1 MTPASTITIITG
13 AKEEGKSTLIK
24 RLLQDFHKAQFALRG
39 LFSPA
44 IIENR
49 KKKGI
54 AVEDISTGKRMR
66 LAIHEPGWDPEMPD
80 REWKFK
86 KDALRWSNEVL
97 KQIEDIYDVL
107 IIDEIG
113 YLEFEKKQGWES
125 VFSVISDAHYLRA
138 YIVVRTSLIGFAE
151 EKWPDARIIHLSEIQ
166 KDEEWIQK
174 EIRAIRFLKEARK
187 DQCQKQQ

>member
-13 AKEEGKSTLIK
+13 TKEEGKSTQIM
-24 RLLQDFHKAQFALRG
+24 RLLQDFRKSQFVLRG

-44 IIENR
+44 IIEDR

-66 LAIHEPGWDPEMPD
+66 LAIHKPGWDSVMPD
-80 REWKFK
+80 REWKFNE
-86 KDALRWSNEVL
+86 DALRWGNEVL
-97 KQIEDIYDVL
+97 KQIEKNYDVL

-113 YLEFEKKQGWES
+113 YLEFEKKQGWGS
-125 VFSVISDAHYLRA
+125 VFSVISDTHYLRA

-174 EIRAIRFLKEARK
+174 EIRGIRFLKEARK
-187 DQCQKQQ
+187 DQCQKLQ